1 MGSPLQ
7 KVMQEILR
15 VPEMCGDKLAGV
27 QCIMCLCVSTF
38 HAEHFQR
45 KQKKKK
51 LIICKSWSSKQNWAL
66 FEKLTAELALFFSSF
81 HLV

>member
-45 KQKKKK
+45 KQKKKSS
-51 LIICKSWSSKQNWAL
+51 LSVNPGAQSRTGRCLKS
-66 FEKLTAELALFFSSF
+66 
-81 HLV
+81 